1 MQPREKHFS
10 LLFLFLSL
18 PFTALVLM
26 FISSCAMLKA
36 ESSNTIAIAV
46 AMGDRG
52 QEGQGH
58 WMVVIETLPTMALV
72 DG

>member
-10 LLFLFLSL
+10 LLFLFISL

-36 ESSNTIAIAV
+36 ESSNTTAV
-46 AMGDRG
+46 AVAVGDSR
-52 QEGQGH
+52 QEGQG
-58 WMVVIETLPTMALV
+58 T
-72 DG
+72 G